1 MKTFSQFCEE
11 VSSSEQAQ
19 QLRDAEADRRAAFT
33 DKVEANKQNIEANK
47 QKIETSKKNAR
58 FKIYADK
65 LRKAGIEYDERDF
78 APQQ

>member
-33 DKVEANKQNIEANK
+33 DKVEANKQ
-47 QKIETSKKNAR
+47 KIETSKKNAR

>member
-19 QLRDAEADRRAAFT
+19 QLRDAEADRST

-47 QKIETSKKNAR
+47 QKIETSKQNAR